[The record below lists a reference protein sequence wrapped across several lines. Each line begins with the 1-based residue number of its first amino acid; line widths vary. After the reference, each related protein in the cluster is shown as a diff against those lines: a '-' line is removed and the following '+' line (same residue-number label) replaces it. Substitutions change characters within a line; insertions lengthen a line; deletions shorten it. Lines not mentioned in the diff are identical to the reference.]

1 MPWQDERNRNSL
13 SPHGRKESEGHGT
26 RGIHDLNSVPCREMG
41 PGLLSMSPLNADP
54 HARGPQTNPYMPES
68 SRRPVG
74 EPSEIKPPHNVAPH
88 HYGGDR
94 KEPNTYGKVPHR

>member
-54 HARGPQTNPYMPES
+54 HAREPQTNPYMPEI